1 MYDNE
6 ADFIFESYGKI
17 YEAPVGPGSSYDD
30 ELEGSLDTGA
40 SDRLSKAQYG
50 EITEADVHRVIA
62 KIKEFLQGHENSVYP
77 GSMEDMKLE
86 IKVII
91 GDVLDSVN
99 PTKAG
104 YAARV
109 IRNELKRLNV
119 ITDVDGA
126 VEVQNVHKVDSV
138 EDELEDTLDV
148 EDNDDAPAAGG
159 FVLSAE
165 YKVDRDE
172 LPHTASQQ
180 AKIAHEALLS
190 ADMIWGA
197 HSGMDIIKAAD
208 MRYAD
213 AKDVMSELEEL
224 GGIYKIEEEEDE
236 DRVVD
241 VGDESDNYDDV
252 VSGEFDKLQRDM
264 DSGASYTFRP
274 DDF

>member
-30 ELEGSLDTGA
+30 ELEGNLDASA
-40 SDRLSKAQYG
+40 SDRLGKAQYG

-62 KIKEFLQGHENSVYP
+62 KIKEFLQGHENSIYP
-77 GSMEDMKLE
+77 GSMDDMKLE

-119 ITDVDGA
+119 ITDADGA
-126 VEVQNVHKVDSV
+126 VEVQNVHKVDTV

-148 EDNDDAPAAGG
+148 EDTDDAPAAGG

-172 LPHTASQQ
+172 LPNTASQQ
-180 AKIAHEALLS
+180 AKVAHEALLS
-190 ADMIWGA
+190 AGMVFGI

-213 AKDVMSELEEL
+213 AKDVMTELEEL

-236 DRVVD
+236 DRIVD
-241 VGDESDNYDDV
+241 IGDESDNYDDV

>member
-6 ADFIFESYGKI
+6 ADSIFESYGKI

-30 ELEGSLDTGA
+30 ELEGNIDPGA
-40 SDRLSKAQYG
+40 SDRLGKAQYG

-62 KIKEFLQGHENSVYP
+62 KIKEFLQGHENSIYP
-77 GSMEDMKLE
+77 GSMDDMKLE

-91 GDVLDSVN
+91 GDELDNVN
-99 PTKAG
+99 PTKAA
-104 YAARV
+104 YASRV
-109 IRNELKRLNV
+109 IGNELKRLNV

-126 VEVQNVHKVDSV
+126 VEVQNVHKVDTV
-138 EDELEDTLDV
+138 EDELEDILDV
-148 EDNDDAPAAGG
+148 EDTDDAPATSG

-172 LPHTASQQ
+172 LPHTASQE

-190 ADMIWGA
+190 ADMIWGV
-197 HSGMDIIKAAD
+197 HSGMDIIKAAN
-208 MRYAD
+208 MRYSD
-213 AKDVMSELEEL
+213 AKDVMTELEEL
-224 GGIYKIEEEEDE
+224 EAIYKIDDEED
-236 DRVVD
+236 DDHIVD
-241 VGDESDNYDDV
+241 VGDETKEYDDA
-252 VSGEFDKLQRDM
+252 VSGEFGKLQRDM